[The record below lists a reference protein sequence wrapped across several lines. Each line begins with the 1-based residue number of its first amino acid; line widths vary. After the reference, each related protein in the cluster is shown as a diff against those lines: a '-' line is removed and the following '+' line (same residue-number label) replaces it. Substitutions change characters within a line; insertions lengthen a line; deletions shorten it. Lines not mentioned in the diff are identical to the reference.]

1 MIETKQPFYLDSF
14 VSVEA
19 LDDQSI
25 LTLIERAL
33 EYKKGTRD
41 MDFSDKYA
49 VNCFFEDSTR
59 THKSFEM
66 AERKLGMNVLS
77 FDPTTSSVNKGET
90 LYDTLLT
97 LQAIG
102 VDLFVIRHKEVEYY
116 KELIESNSLK
126 AAIVNGGD
134 GAGQHP
140 SQCLLDLMTIYEE
153 FGRFE
158 DLNIAIAGDLRHSRV
173 ARSNMQMLNRLGANI
188 FFTGPKQWY
197 DSAFDAYGVYQEMDD
212 LISTV
217 DVMMLLRVQ
226 HERHDKTKERFLEEE
241 YLQQYGLT
249 QERENRMRNHSI
261 IMHPAPFNR
270 DVEISG
276 ELVECERSRIFNQME
291 NGVYARMAI
300 IEAVLANK

>member
-1 MIETKQPFYLDSF
+1 MIETKKPFSLDSF
-14 VSVEA
+14 VSVEL
-19 LDDQSI
+19 LDNQSV

-33 EYKKGTRD
+33 EYKKGIRNK
-41 MDFSDKYA
+41 DFSDQYA

-66 AERKLGMNVLS
+66 AERKLGMQVLS

-102 VDLFVIRHKEVEYY
+102 VDLFIIRHKEVEYY
-116 KELIESNSLK
+116 KELIESHSLK

-153 FGRFE
+153 FGGFQG
-158 DLNIAIAGDLRHSRV
+158 LNIAISGDLRHSRV
-173 ARSNMQMLNRLGANI
+173 ARSNMQMLNRLGAKV

-197 DSAFDAYGVYQEMDD
+197 DPAFNEFGMYQDMDD
-212 LISTV
+212 LIGHV
-217 DVMMLLRVQ
+217 DVLMLLRVQ
-226 HERHDKTKERFLEEE
+226 HERHNEKEERFLKTD

-249 QERENRMRNHSI
+249 VERENRMKDHSI

-291 NGVYARMAI
+291 NGVFARMAI